1 MISLTIDDKQVQAAE
16 GRTILEA
23 CRENGIHIP
32 TLCYHPALEPYGG
45 CRLCMVEVS
54 TEQRSPR
61 LVASC
66 VYPCEDGIV
75 VRTDTET
82 VKKSRR
88 MTAELLLAGAEGSA
102 EIRALADELGVKEP
116 RFKLPEENTCV
127 LCGLCVRACKEIVGV
142 AAISMIERGITKK
155 VSAPFQLASSRCIGC
170 GTCVLIC
177 PTGAFKFTEV
187 AGAHNVEPTLEGY
200 RRGYYRAS
208 GEVDLRPDFVKDLTS
223 LLRVQSEPGAPKDQE
238 GSWQTKIR

>member
-1 MISLTIDDKQVQAAE
+1 MISLIINDQPFQVPE

-23 CRENGIHIP
+23 CREHGIHIP
-32 TLCYHPALEPYGG
+32 TLCYHPALEPYGS

-54 TEQRSPR
+54 VPQRPPR
-61 LVASC
+61 LVAAC
-66 VYPCEDGIV
+66 VYPCEEGLT
-75 VRTDTET
+75 VRTET
-82 VKKSRR
+82 DLVKQSRR
-88 MTAELLLAGAEGSA
+88 LTAELLLAGARHTP
-102 EIRALADELGVKEP
+102 EIAALAAEMGVEAV
-116 RFKLPEENTCV
+116 RYTLPEENACI

-142 AAISMIERGITKK
+142 AAISMIERGMAKK

-177 PTGAFKFTEV
+177 PTGAFKFEEI

-208 GEVDLRPDFVKDLTS
+208 GEIDLHPDFEQNITS
-223 LLRVQSEPGAPKDQE
+223 LFRIQSEPGEQK
-238 GSWQTKIR
+238 G